1 MVDRDRSVFPD
12 NAGRAATLHESMVRL
27 RRTTR
32 STSATAA
39 TEEDAPRRSTRPRR
53 PRAKTPVS
61 DASGDDSDPTSHA
74 VEERRPLLRTR
85 RSARVSSTRN
95 VPTAQD
101 ATDELQDPLDDAQ
114 GAAAEA
120 ENEDERSVAEGA
132 DADEHSG
139 MEEDDMVEIEGQVY
153 RIENDGLVL
162 DTDPAGEKKVDKNG
176 RLLGGRTYRIAT
188 LSSPQRDT
196 PDRLYMLSIDVARGL
211 GYRDSAYFFRKN
223 PLFHKIFLT
232 PEEKEQLVND
242 GRLNST
248 LRTRNVTMVAARSV
262 FQLMGARVVER
273 GRLVTDDYYEAQARA
288 SGKREGAPVSQPS
301 MQDILRAERR
311 RESDRERERGR
322 RRPDASTHTTVDPQ
336 GEVVTTTFGDAGHA
350 PFDRH
355 GHTAQRRQFLLRAQ
369 ITEENWLAEYARSV
383 RAANAE
389 LLASRRSRLVA
400 FPRHQHEAR
409 SASLLAT
416 SAVAAAETAI
426 ATTSSSSSTT
436 ATEVRH
442 AIDSEHLVCDTRPPW
457 ERELT
462 PMVDARARAHAR
474 REREPPLGLYD
485 PHTHSALLPIEAQP
499 QAASFAKVDDI
510 PRGVPPAARLAGVY
524 TTETCLMAP
533 V

>member
-1 MVDRDRSVFPD
+1 
-12 NAGRAATLHESMVRL
+12 
-27 RRTTR
+27 
-32 STSATAA
+32 
-39 TEEDAPRRSTRPRR
+39 
-53 PRAKTPVS
+53 
-61 DASGDDSDPTSHA
+61 
-74 VEERRPLLRTR
+74 
-85 RSARVSSTRN
+85 

-101 ATDELQDPLDDAQ
+101 ATDELQDPLEEAQ
-114 GAAAEA
+114 GAAEA

-336 GEVVTTTFGDAGHA
+336 G
-350 PFDRH
+350 
-355 GHTAQRRQFLLRAQ
+355 
-369 ITEENWLAEYARSV
+369 RS
-383 RAANAE
+383 
-389 LLASRRSRLVA
+389 SRRHLAMLDMRHLIAMATLHSGGSSCCVPKSRRKTGSLSTRAVCGQRM
-400 FPRHQHEAR
+400 P
-409 SASLLAT
+409 SSLLL
-416 SAVAAAETAI
+416 V
-426 ATTSSSSSTT
+426 
-436 ATEVRH
+436 VR
-442 AIDSEHLVCDTRPPW
+442 DW
-457 ERELT
+457 
-462 PMVDARARAHAR
+462 
-474 REREPPLGLYD
+474 
-485 PHTHSALLPIEAQP
+485 
-499 QAASFAKVDDI
+499 
-510 PRGVPPAARLAGVY
+510 
-524 TTETCLMAP
+524 
-533 V
+533 